1 MLWAFDSRRLKHLL
15 LNPFLE
21 LFPVPNWWREKCLE
35 KGHKLKRLREGNG
48 GLDEVAGKITKSYA
62 QIIVPFQWT
71 KKLLL
76 LEVD

>member
-1 MLWAFDSRRLKHLL
+1 M
-15 LNPFLE
+15 
-21 LFPVPNWWREKCLE
+21 E

-48 GLDEVAGKITKSYA
+48 ELDEVAGKFTKSYA